1 MTASTRG
8 RHGLPENPAGAH
20 FAPGLRKTIVSS
32 TGEFEL
38 SLLSQTPAKGLEL
51 PPLERPPQVNV
62 VTTQEE
68 VLAATILVAG
78 SAQRLMSI
86 YTPNLEPDLYD
97 QTPFLDIVK
106 RFVLARSFAKVRV
119 LLGDGSR
126 MIRDV
131 HRFVA
136 MSRRLTSYIDI
147 RVLGE
152 DAPKPH
158 PGYIIADDRA
168 ILYRTNA
175 AQWDGIADLDN
186 PAVARMHLAD
196 FDSQWVTHAPDFGYR
211 VARR

>member
-1 MTASTRG
+1 
-8 RHGLPENPAGAH
+8 
-20 FAPGLRKTIVSS
+20 VSG

-38 SLLSQTPAKGLEL
+38 SLLSQTPPPRLDL
-51 PPLERPPQVNV
+51 PPLEAPPQVNV
-62 VTTQEE
+62 VTTLEE
-68 VLAATILVAG
+68 TVAATLLVAA

-97 QTPFLDIVK
+97 QSPFLDIVK

-119 LLGDGSR
+119 LTADGSR
-126 MIRDV
+126 LNRDV

-152 DAPKPH
+152 DIPQPFPA
-158 PGYIIADDRA
+158 YIIADDRA
-168 ILYRTNA
+168 ILYRANA
-175 AQWDGIADLDN
+175 TLWDGIADLDN

-196 FDSQWVTHAPDFGYR
+196 FDAQWIAHVPDYGYR
-211 VARR
+211 AARR

>member
-1 MTASTRG
+1 LG
-8 RHGLPENPAGAH
+8 IN
-20 FAPGLRKTIVSS
+20 VSG

-38 SLLSQTPAKGLEL
+38 SLLSQAPAPRLDL
-51 PPLERPPQVNV
+51 PPIEAPPQVNV
-62 VTTQEE
+62 ITSLEDAF
-68 VLAATILVAG
+68 AATIHVAG
-78 SAQRLMSI
+78 SAQRLLSI
-86 YTPNLEPDLYD
+86 YTPDLEPALYD

-106 RFVLARSFAKVRV
+106 RFVLARNFAKVRV

-126 MIRDV
+126 LIRDV

-158 PGYIIADDRA
+158 PAYIIADDRA
-168 ILYRTNA
+168 ILYRANA
-175 AQWDGIADLDN
+175 RQWDGVADLDN

-196 FDSQWVTHAPDFGYR
+196 FDAQWIAHVPDYGYR
-211 VARR
+211 IARR

>member
-1 MTASTRG
+1 MTG
-8 RHGLPENPAGAH
+8 
-20 FAPGLRKTIVSS
+20 

-38 SLLSQTPAKGLEL
+38 SLLSQAPAPRLDL
-51 PPLERPPQVNV
+51 PPLETPPQVNV
-62 VTTQEE
+62 VTSLEE
-68 VLAATILVAG
+68 TLAATIRIAG

-86 YTPNLEPDLYD
+86 YTPNLEPELYD
-97 QTPFLDIVK
+97 QPPFLEIIK

-147 RVLGE
+147 RALGA
-152 DAPKPH
+152 DAPNPH

-168 ILYRTNA
+168 ILYRANA
-175 AQWDGIADLDN
+175 AQWDGVADHDN

-196 FDSQWVTHAPDFGYR
+196 FDAQWISHAPDYGYR
-211 VARR
+211 IAHR

>member
-1 MTASTRG
+1 MNA
-8 RHGLPENPAGAH
+8 
-20 FAPGLRKTIVSS
+20 

-38 SLLSQTPAKGLEL
+38 SLLSQAPAPYVEL
-51 PPLERPPQVNV
+51 PPLETPPQVNV
-62 VTTQEE
+62 LTTEDE
-68 VLAATILVAG
+68 VRAATILVAG

-86 YTPNLEPDLYD
+86 YTPNLEPELYD

-147 RVLGE
+147 RILGE

-158 PGYIIADDRA
+158 PAYIIADDRA
-168 ILYRTNA
+168 ILYRASA
-175 AQWDGIADLDN
+175 AQWDGISDLN
-186 PAVARMHLAD
+186 NAAVARMHLAD
-196 FDSQWVTHAPDFGYR
+196 FDAQWIAHAPDYGYR

>member
-1 MTASTRG
+1 MSG
-8 RHGLPENPAGAH
+8 
-20 FAPGLRKTIVSS
+20 

-38 SLLSQTPAKGLEL
+38 SLLSQTPPPRLDL
-51 PPLERPPQVNV
+51 PPLEAPPQVNV
-62 VTTQEE
+62 VTTLEE
-68 VLAATILVAG
+68 TVAATLLVAA

-97 QTPFLDIVK
+97 QSPFLDIVK

-119 LLGDGSR
+119 LTADGSR
-126 MIRDV
+126 LNRDV

-152 DAPKPH
+152 DIPKPF
-158 PGYIIADDRA
+158 PAYIIADDRA
-168 ILYRTNA
+168 ILYRANA
-175 AQWDGIADLDN
+175 TLWDGIADLDN

-196 FDSQWVTHAPDFGYR
+196 FDAQWIAHVPDYGYR
-211 VARR
+211 AARR

>member
-1 MTASTRG
+1 VST
-8 RHGLPENPAGAH
+8 
-20 FAPGLRKTIVSS
+20 

-38 SLLSQTPAKGLEL
+38 SLLSQTPAPRLEL
-51 PPLERPPQVNV
+51 PPLEAPPQVNV
-62 VTTQEE
+62 VTTMAET
-68 VLAATILVAG
+68 LAATLHVAG

-86 YTPNLEPDLYD
+86 CTPNLEPDIYD

-119 LLGDGSR
+119 LVADGSR
-126 MIRDV
+126 LVRDV
-131 HRFVA
+131 HRFAA

-147 RVLGE
+147 RALGE
-152 DAPKPH
+152 DSPKPF

-168 ILYRTNA
+168 ILYRANA

-196 FDSQWVTHAPDFGYR
+196 FDAQWITHAPDFAYR